1 MRTLIVLTGLAVL
14 GACTTYPDKTKPPV
28 TEQSDA
34 IETACGT
41 RPVSKLRGSRSP
53 SEVIYSACR
62 REILKATRTIEGRA
76 DAN

>member
-1 MRTLIVLTGLAVL
+1 MRTLIVLTVLAVL

-53 SEVIYSACR
+53 REVIYSACR
-62 REILKATRTIEGRA
+62 REILKATRTIEGKA